1 MMLTKAA
8 CGVELNE
15 FDYRQLNE
23 KIEAVTE
30 VDVQNIQSWAAELE
44 HLDDA
49 TRILKIQKALVL
61 LASLEQP
68 TKAHIN
74 WTKRQ
79 LNSTDSFSIYTP
91 EHPRKKLS
99 VANIALQAQTTLDIW
114 QIKLRITDFQQRWV
128 NGRWDWNKQGI
139 VTDQLAS
146 RALVNWLSKMN
157 QEQLLVVAEQVKQ
170 NPEAIEHL
178 DNQILAIIGLRSGS
192 EQLLSILWPRTADQY
207 SYMALDNLPDYLS
220 TDQVVRQ
227 LVLAAQQNELMSQAL
242 LQLAQFHSYHPV
254 AQDFILKAV
263 TQPKLRTHA
272 VMTLSTINNQKL
284 RDRLTVALKS
294 SRHEMTDLGLKQLN
308 RELAQ

>member
-74 WTKRQ
+74 WTKRL

-99 VANIALQAQTTLDIW
+99 VANIARQAQTTLDIW

-139 VTDQLAS
+139 VTDQLTS

-157 QEQLLVVAEQVKQ
+157 QEQLLVVAEQVKH

-294 SRHEMTDLGLKQLN
+294 SRHETTDLGLKQLN

>member
-1 MMLTKAA
+1 MFTKAA

-23 KIEAVTE
+23 KIEAVIH
-30 VDVQNIQSWAAELE
+30 VDVQNIQGWAAELE

-74 WTKRQ
+74 WTKR
-79 LNSTDSFSIYTP
+79 LLDSNDSLSIYTP
-91 EHPRKKLS
+91 EHRRKKLS
-99 VANIALQAQTTLDIW
+99 VVNIARQAQTTLDIW
-114 QIKLRITDFQQRWV
+114 QIKLRIKNFQQRWV
-128 NGRWDWNKQGI
+128 NGRWDWKQQGI
-139 VTDQLAS
+139 VTDHLGN

-157 QEQLLVVAEQVKQ
+157 QEQLLVIAEQVRQ
-170 NPEAIEHL
+170 NPQAIEQL

-192 EQLLSILWPRTADQY
+192 EQLLSILWSRAADQY
-207 SYMALDNLPDYLS
+207 SYIALDDLPDYLS
-220 TDQVVRQ
+220 TDQVVQQ
-227 LVLAAQQNELMSQAL
+227 LVLATQQNELMSQAL
-242 LQLAQFHSYHPV
+242 LQLAQSHSYHPV

-263 TQPKLRTHA
+263 TQPELRSNA
-272 VMTLSTINNQKL
+272 VMTLSTISNPKL
-284 RDRLTVALKS
+284 RDRLSVALKN
-294 SRHEMTDLGLKQLN
+294 SRHEVTDIGLKQLN